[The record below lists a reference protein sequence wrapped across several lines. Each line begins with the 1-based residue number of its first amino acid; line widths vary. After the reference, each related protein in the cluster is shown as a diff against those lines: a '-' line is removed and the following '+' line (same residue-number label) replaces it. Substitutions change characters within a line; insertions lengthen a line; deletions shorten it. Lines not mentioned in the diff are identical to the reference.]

1 LFAAGE
7 GEGNV
12 FQAMDARLNL
22 VSSENELIAANKA
35 ILDELLREV
44 DALVEDVR
52 QGDSGSGQTAD
63 TPERGILLALGVIG
77 VLGTLLIA
85 GYYGSRGK
93 PA

>member
-1 LFAAGE
+1 
-7 GEGNV
+7 
-12 FQAMDARLNL
+12 MDTRLNL
-22 VSSENELIAANKA
+22 VSVESDLIAANKA
-35 ILDELLREV
+35 TLEELLREV

-52 QGDSGSGQTAD
+52 QGDSDSGQAAD
-63 TPERGILLALGVIG
+63 TPERGILLARGAIG